1 MVDTVRVLRSGPR
14 TTVQDRG
21 RRGFQHIGFG
31 VAGASDE
38 RCARLANHLV
48 GNGPDAAVLESTI
61 QGPRLRFTGPAQVS
75 VVGCDPA
82 ITVNG
87 VATDG
92 NCTLT
97 LAPGDVVDVPRT
109 GGARAY
115 IGIRGGVSVPLALNS
130 RSTDVVAGF
139 GGHHGRPIQHGDEF
153 DIAPADPIRRRGI
166 REPWRPLRRT
176 SIEVRF
182 VMGPEAE
189 LFTHREHEAFVT
201 SSYVVHQDSN
211 SLGLRLDGPEVA
223 SPPQILSEGQ
233 PAGSVQ
239 IPPGGQPIVL
249 LPARQTLGGY
259 AKIAVVVRPDL
270 AMLAQA
276 LPGDVVTFTRM
287 DFEDATALT
296 RQWLG
301 ELTSATAVTYTLEA
315 G

>member
-1 MVDTVRVLRSGPR
+1 V
-14 TTVQDRG
+14 
-21 RRGFQHIGFG
+21 
-31 VAGASDE
+31 
-38 RCARLANHLV
+38 
-48 GNGPDAAVLESTI
+48 
-61 QGPRLRFTGPAQVS
+61 
-75 VVGCDPA
+75 
-82 ITVNG
+82 
-87 VATDG
+87 
-92 NCTLT
+92 
-97 LAPGDVVDVPRT
+97 
-109 GGARAY
+109 
-115 IGIRGGVSVPLALNS
+115 
-130 RSTDVVAGF
+130 
-139 GGHHGRPIQHGDEF
+139 
-153 DIAPADPIRRRGI
+153 
-166 REPWRPLRRT
+166 RRT

-182 VMGPEAE
+182 VLGPEAE
-189 LFTHREHEAFVT
+189 LFTDREHEAFVT

-301 ELTSATAVTYTLEA
+301 ELTSATAVTCTLEA